1 MVTKNKMLSEHSSA
15 LAEKIAITCKAG
27 NVPII
32 WGDPGI
38 GKTAMVEQLAKD
50 AKRKLFVVIGSTM
63 EPTDIAGLPVP
74 QEGKDGF
81 IQSRYTDP
89 DFLAFVRK
97 YKGEVVL
104 LFDEFLST
112 PPVVQNSLLTAIQ
125 SRRLPGGRFLPDNV
139 WMILA
144 SNPMEQTLDGT
155 ELSLPM
161 SNRLVH
167 FNAEVDKEFFVR
179 NFPGNFGKGFKE
191 SAEADTRA
199 IITGFLNR
207 NRAMIHD
214 MPEVGSGYIGGWCSP
229 RSWDNLARQ
238 VAMYKD
244 GFRAPGIKMD
254 FVGTVGEAAYIA
266 FSSYFLNDK
275 LPVPSE
281 IIADPKNAVVWES
294 LKPDQIYAIFAG
306 VSSVVPDKP
315 ENLAKTLLGIA
326 QVYAEASKHLSPDGL
341 AVCCGLLESLFMKTR
356 VEYDLRDGT
365 GDVLKKNE
373 IYKQLLKILLDTP
386 FLDYMKKHNL
396 A

>member
-1 MVTKNKMLSEHSSA
+1 MVTKNKILSEHSSA

-50 AKRKLFVVIGSTM
+50 ANRELFVVIGSTM
-63 EPTDIAGLPVP
+63 EPTDIAGLPIP
-74 QEGKDGF
+74 QEGEDGS
-81 IQSRYTDP
+81 IQSRFTDP

-97 YKGEVVL
+97 HKGNVIL

-167 FNAEVDKEFFVR
+167 FNAEVDKEFFLR

-207 NRAMIHD
+207 NQSMIHN

-238 VAMYKD
+238 VAMYED

-266 FSSYFLNDK
+266 FSTYFLNDK
-275 LPVPSE
+275 RPVPSE
-281 IIADPKNAVVWES
+281 IIADPKNTVAWED
-294 LKPDQIYAIFAG
+294 LKPDQIYAVFAG
-306 VSSVVPDKP
+306 VSSVAPDKP

-326 QVYAEASKHLSPDGL
+326 EVYAEASKRLSPDGL

-373 IYKQLLKILLDTP
+373 IYKQLLKILLATP
-386 FLDYMKKHNL
+386 FLDYMNKQKL
-396 A
+396 V

>member
-1 MVTKNKMLSEHSSA
+1 MATKKMLSENSSA
-15 LAEKIAITCKAG
+15 LAEKIAITCRAG

-38 GKTAMVEQLAKD
+38 GKTAMVEQLAKEVE
-50 AKRKLFVVIGSTM
+50 RKLFVVIGSTM

-74 QEGKDGF
+74 QEDQDGVLE
-81 IQSRYTDP
+81 SRYTDP

-97 YKGEVVL
+97 YDGEVIL

-167 FNAEVDKEFFVR
+167 FYAEVDNQFFLR
-179 NFPGNFGKGFKE
+179 NFPTNFGKGFE
-191 SAEADTRA
+191 NPDEADTRA
-199 IITGFLNR
+199 IITGFLTR
-207 NRAMIHD
+207 NTNMIHD
-214 MPEVGSGYIGGWCSP
+214 MPEVGSGYVGGWCSP

-238 VAMYKD
+238 VALYED
-244 GFRAPGIKMD
+244 GFRTDGINMD
-254 FVGTVGEAAYIA
+254 FVATVGEQAYLA
-266 FSSYFLNDK
+266 FATYFLNEK

-281 IIADPKNAVVWES
+281 ILADPKNAVTWEK
-294 LKPDQIYAIFAG
+294 LTPDQIYAIFEG
-306 VSSVVPDKP
+306 VSSLAPDKK
-315 ENLAKTLLGIA
+315 ENLVENLFAITE
-326 QVYAEASKHLSPDGL
+326 VYIEASKRLSPDGV
-341 AVCCGLLESLFMKTR
+341 AVCCGLLESLFLKTR
-356 VEYDLRDGT
+356 LEYDLRDGT
-365 GDVLKKNE
+365 GDILKKNE
-373 IYKQLLKILLDTP
+373 IYSQIIKKLMDTKFLTFLK
-386 FLDYMKKHNL
+386 KRNL
-396 A
+396 V